1 MKRFFPKNL
10 CEFRNCFIACYIV
23 AIGMVGY
30 YAYKSCQV
38 FFDEKR
44 SVMEVVAYKIASD
57 LINILDHSESSLNI
71 INTKIIA
78 SDKSKESVANILL
91 EAGKSYNQTL
101 LKYEL
106 STGKFYWIDN
116 TNYLSANSDVGLVA
130 NPIDLSNRDYLQ
142 NTRIDSRKIYVGAP
156 IIGASSG
163 QYVIPMGVGAE
174 DSVGNYVGTMVVS
187 FKLSDLADRYRKIA
201 DEFKINFAL
210 LNSDNSIIVESVYG
224 IYADDKKLFADLSM
238 QKINVAEE
246 FIAPFSLT
254 KRDNSYVVLRA
265 SDKYQYKILAGYQN
279 KYLLQELGV
288 KIACCLLQFLIVTL
302 FFVLAMFY
310 LRKDCSV

>member
-1 MKRFFPKNL
+1 MRRFFPKNL
-10 CEFRNCFIACYIV
+10 CEFRNCFIACYVV

-38 FFDEKR
+38 FFDEKK
-44 SVMEVVAYKIASD
+44 SVMEVVAYKVAAD
-57 LINILDHSESSLNI
+57 LVNIFDHAESSLNA
-71 INTKIIA
+71 INKKIIA
-78 SDKSKESVANILL
+78 SDKSRQAVANILL
-91 EAGKSYNQTL
+91 EAGESYSKTL
-101 LKYEL
+101 LKHEL

-116 TNYLSANSDVGLVA
+116 ANYLSANSDVGLVS

-142 NTRIDSRKIYVGAP
+142 NTTMDPRKIYVGTP

-174 DSVGNYVGTMVVS
+174 DVVGNYLGTMAVS

-201 DEFKINFAL
+201 DEFNINLAL
-210 LNSDNSIIVESVYG
+210 LNFDNSIIFESVDGVYVH
-224 IYADDKKLFADLSM
+224 DKKLFADLSV
-238 QKINVAEE
+238 QEISAAEE

-254 KRDNSYVVLRA
+254 NRQNSYVALRV
-265 SDKYQYKILAGYQN
+265 SDKYQYKIIAGYQN
-279 KYLLQELGV
+279 KDLLQELSI
-288 KIACCLLQFLIVTL
+288 KIACCLLQFFIVTL

>member
-1 MKRFFPKNL
+1 MRRFFPKKL